1 MKNMSAGT
9 NPHGNIYISHR
20 AIGTIAH
27 QSALE
32 SYGVVGL
39 AAKNLAEEWA
49 QVIIKDPT
57 LGVVVFYLDQTLII
71 DLYIIIEYGTRI
83 TSVAESV
90 ANNVRFQ
97 VEKALGLKVAK
108 INVHVRGLRISNE
121 D

>member
-1 MKNMSAGT
+1 MASGS
-9 NPHGNIYISHR
+9 NPLGNIYISHR

-39 AAKNLAEEWA
+39 AAKSFAEGWA

-57 LGVVVFYLDQTLII
+57 LGVVVHFEKGSLDI

-97 VEKALGLKVAK
+97 VEKALGLKVNHV
-108 INVHVRGLRISNE
+108 NVHVRGLRISYE

>member
-1 MKNMSAGT
+1 MSAGT
-9 NPHGNIYISHR
+9 NPYGNISISNT

-39 AAKNLAEEWA
+39 AAKNLAEGLA
-49 QVIIKDPT
+49 QVLIKDPT
-57 LGVVVFYLDQTLII
+57 LGVDVHFDNKALQI
-71 DLYIIIEYGTRI
+71 DLYIIVEYGTRI

-90 ANNVRFQ
+90 AHSVQFQ
-97 VEKALGLKVAK
+97 VEKALGLKVSK
-108 INVHVRGLRISNE
+108 VNVHVRGLRISNP

>member
-1 MKNMSAGT
+1 MSSGT
-9 NPHGNIYISHR
+9 NSHGNISISHR

-39 AAKNLAEEWA
+39 AAKSLAEGWA

-57 LGVVVFYLDQTLII
+57 LGVVVHFDQKILDI
-71 DLYIIIEYGTRI
+71 DLFIIIEYGTRI

-90 ANNVRFQ
+90 ANNVRFR
-97 VEKALGLKVAK
+97 VEKALGIKVNNV
-108 INVHVRGLRISNE
+108 NVHVRGLRISNE